1 MKEKHEVIY
10 YIVFSIIAVFLL
22 LVLIYF
28 GASNKQPIRFYDK
41 LLIGG
46 LFIVSCLFGISLAF
60 FPSWYKRILKPGK
73 SNQNIKDDNKD
84 LRRRKGHH
92 PDCGSFK
99 NHVIAFGEKY
109 LCTGCLGLA
118 IGSIIS
124 ILLILIYLVFSYGN
138 SSYLFYL
145 FFFIG
150 LIIIAFNFIEIM
162 FPVRNRYV
170 HIFSNSLFVLGFFL
184 IIIGIFELT
193 GSIAYAIISLIFSFL
208 FFSTR
213 IQLSH
218 RRHSLICKLCSKK
231 CKMY

>member
-1 MKEKHEVIY
+1 MKEKHEVTY
-10 YIVFSIIAVFLL
+10 YILFSIIAVFFL

-46 LFIVSCLFGISLAF
+46 LFILSCLFGISLAF
-60 FPSWYKRILKPGK
+60 SPGWYKKILKPDM
-73 SNQNIKDDNKD
+73 SNTYIKNDKIV
-84 LRRRKGHH
+84 LRKRIGHH
-92 PDCGSFK
+92 PDCDSFK
-99 NHVIAFGEKY
+99 NHVIVFGEKF

-118 IGSIIS
+118 IGSFIS
-124 ILLILIYLVFSYGN
+124 ISLILIYLVFSYGN
-138 SSYLFYL
+138 SSYVFY
-145 FFFIG
+145 FFFFFG

-162 FPVRNRYV
+162 SPVRNKYV
-170 HIFSNSLFVLGFFL
+170 HIFSNSLIVIGFFL

-193 GSIAYAIISLIFSFL
+193 GSTAYAIITLIFSFL
-208 FFSTR
+208 FLITR

-218 RRHSLICKLCSKK
+218 QRHSLICNLCIKK